1 MGGSETAQQPD
12 KQLNERDGIGR
23 QHVSDGCVTDAV
35 SQCHSVRACPSAN
48 GHSSSFGMLLP
59 INEEC
64 RFDELLVRFRRWVD
78 EVIKMGRRPGVYK
91 REWNKD
97 AAGVI
102 GKLSWH
108 PCRVCFRSSLHAM
121 WLIAVAT
128 VGRHSQGAFWH
139 EIFVTAIKG

>member
-1 MGGSETAQQPD
+1 MWNCA
-12 KQLNERDGIGR
+12 IGAIPQGR
-23 QHVSDGCVTDAV
+23 
-35 SQCHSVRACPSAN
+35 
-48 GHSSSFGMLLP
+48 
-59 INEEC
+59 
-64 RFDELLVRFRRWVD
+64 D
-78 EVIKMGRRPGVYK
+78 EVLQDEGDLSLIK

-139 EIFVTAIKG
+139 KIFVTAIKRVNHGL